1 MMSYTDFQP
10 YILPET
16 DDWALPAK
24 KAMELLEYLE
34 SKGMKQVIC
43 VPPVRQENPNNTTE
57 NLKKIFQNFQ
67 AGYKGNI
74 KLKLAARYRLDSL
87 FEEKLTHEKLLT
99 ISNEK
104 ELLVDVHPLR
114 NNSKTWEM
122 LDTALAAGYTPV
134 IMQPERTIYWGTEEF
149 VKLKEKGCR
158 LMMNLYSFFGYNGD
172 EALNYS
178 RMLIRRNL
186 YTYIFSGME
195 DTKIMRYSECF
206 NLHDN
211 EEIEN
216 LFKKT
221 ENENHFYY
229 QPLIL

>member
-1 MMSYTDFQP
+1 MCIRDS
-10 YILPET
+10 
-16 DDWALPAK
+16 
-24 KAMELLEYLE
+24 
-34 SKGMKQVIC
+34 
-43 VPPVRQENPNNTTE
+43 
-57 NLKKIFQNFQ
+57 
-67 AGYKGNI
+67 
-74 KLKLAARYRLDSL
+74 RYRLDSL

-186 YTYIFSGME
+186 YTHVFSGME

>member
-1 MMSYTDFQP
+1 MMNYTDFQP

-16 DDWALPAK
+16 DVWALPTQ

-34 SKGMKQVIC
+34 NKGMKQVIC

-114 NNSKTWEM
+114 NNRGVRKTQRKR
-122 LDTALAAGYTPV
+122 
-134 IMQPERTIYWGTEEF
+134 MQADDEF
-149 VKLKEKGCR
+149 V
-158 LMMNLYSFFGYNGD
+158 
-172 EALNYS
+172 
-178 RMLIRRNL
+178 
-186 YTYIFSGME
+186 
-195 DTKIMRYSECF
+195 
-206 NLHDN
+206 
-211 EEIEN
+211 
-216 LFKKT
+216 LF
-221 ENENHFYY
+221 
-229 QPLIL
+229 LRI